1 MKYWAEFVYTSK
13 QIIAFDHACV
23 QAFKKL

>member
-1 MKYWAEFVYTSK
+1 MKYWAEFVYTSN